1 MNNKFFLL
9 STLFSLP
16 VLGLSAQTSAWD
28 AALTRY
34 EARRTPVEQRNIFI
48 SVEKTKKNLPGM
60 PAIPAWEASDLPLFC
75 KIEHH
80 VAQKSRIP
88 VLFRLGSVDYVNA
101 LEQKPGYGY

>member
-9 STLFSLP
+9 SLLFSLH
-16 VLGLSAQTSAWD
+16 VLGLSAQASAWD

-34 EARRTPVEQRNIFI
+34 AAQKNRVDQRNMFI

-60 PAIPAWEASDLPLFC
+60 PAIPEWKASDLPLFC
-75 KIEHH
+75 KIEHQ

-88 VLFRLGSVDYVNA
+88 VLFRLGSVDYVNY